1 MAKRRYNAQM
11 KIQQAGG
18 HLDQMLRQ
26 TRAHHVQLSAMA
38 DVKANGLMTMA
49 ALMMTLSVPY
59 LANDHYQEAVA
70 VLLVFGLLTIM
81 LATFAVMPG
90 IQLPSGSHAHPEK
103 RGANFNLLFFGDFT
117 QLTLDEYKAEMEIVM
132 NDASRAYETQVQEI
146 YVLGKYLAARKYRLL
161 RSAYLSFL
169 TGLLSAIAVLVFVS
183 VRG

>member
-1 MAKRRYNAQM
+1 M
-11 KIQQAGG
+11 KIQQAGA

-38 DVKANGLMTMA
+38 DVKANGLMTMS
-49 ALMMTLSVPY
+49 ALIMTLSVPY

-90 IQLPSGSHAHPEK
+90 IQIPTGSHAHPEK

-117 QLTLDEYKAEMEIVM
+117 QLTLDDYKTEMEAVM
-132 NDASRAYETQVQEI
+132 NDASQAYEVQVQEI
-146 YVLGKYLAARKYRLL
+146 YVLGKYLSARKYRLL

-169 TGLLSAIAVLVFVS
+169 IGLLSAIAVLVFVS